1 MVFCLFL
8 HNNHFVIGIFE
19 LIYKLVRQKKRHS
32 NLSCINPR
40 QLADISR
47 RPKQC
52 TCQANI
58 LWSSYMMI
66 RFFFYWRMKFSI
78 LLLYLLAEFSQWIR
92 NVKFLYLYYRG
103 ESNTDFGKILYLIL
117 IFNIPTQPKQNQA
130 REFVYLGRCNLII
143 CLD

>member
-58 LWSSYMMI
+58 RWSSYMMI
-66 RFFFYWRMKFSI
+66 RFFFIGGWSSRSC
-78 LLLYLLAEFSQWIR
+78 YLSGIQSMNQKRQISVFVLQGGIEHWFRENIVL
-92 NVKFLYLYYRG
+92 N
-103 ESNTDFGKILYLIL
+103 
-117 IFNIPTQPKQNQA
+117 FNIQHPNATETKPS
-130 REFVYLGRCNLII
+130 EGI
-143 CLD
+143 CLLRSL